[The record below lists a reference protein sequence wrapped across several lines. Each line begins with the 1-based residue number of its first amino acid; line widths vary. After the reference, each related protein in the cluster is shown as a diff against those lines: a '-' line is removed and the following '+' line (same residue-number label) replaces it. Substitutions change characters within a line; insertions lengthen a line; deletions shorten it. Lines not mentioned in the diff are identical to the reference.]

1 MLDAVSDRRVIWV
14 CAPAGYGKTTAV
26 ASWLEH
32 CGARAVWYH
41 CDDGDADIA
50 SFLHFLS
57 ITVASA
63 SDRESSPI
71 LSLTPD
77 LYPALTTFVRN
88 YFREY
93 FARLEPPAW
102 LVLDGFQDVP
112 VGTALRELLPVIIA
126 EIPRKVGLLIVS
138 REEPGANL
146 SRWRESEQ
154 MALLGAAELSLDE
167 AETSSLI
174 RRYEHATGRRSP
186 YDATELH
193 ALTQGWAAGVIAMLR
208 AENARALETVANLPC
223 ATQAVFDYLSSEV
236 LDRCDAATQDLLLK
250 TACLE
255 FVTVPVAVAITGNA
269 AGSDTLRALVHTNAF
284 VVYKPASQAFYYH
297 PLFRSLLQARFNTR
311 FDVSERRQILA
322 VAAQAA
328 AEHGDVETAID
339 MLLQARSWD
348 AAGAWILKHAPV
360 LMRQGRLK
368 TLIDVIGRLPDEF
381 VRGCGWLQYW
391 RGLAQWAFEQ
401 SAAFDILEQAFR
413 DFEKSDDELGQ
424 MLAASTLAQWH
435 GYSYA
440 DFAPMVP
447 WVRTLDRLLGRNPG
461 FPTPEL
467 ELQILSGL
475 LNAAGHALPGLER
488 LRACADRIGQLV
500 PLCAD
505 PVSRCAGLAAL
516 LHFFAMC
523 GKTAQFRAITPAL
536 EEIHRRPELGP
547 ATRITLN
554 WIHAYYHLY
563 CGDAAETRQLLQE
576 ALGLAQLHELPAFEL
591 RIRLSQLQSDEE
603 LSPQDWEMQFD
614 ELAWAVAQAP
624 LMLRGHA
631 EYLRA
636 VYELETGRLREAE
649 RLAGM
654 ARATVERCNWTLA
667 HAMTLALAAE
677 VDSRLG
683 RYDEADAALRAC
695 ERCTAGFDIPLL
707 AFNAALVAADLEARR
722 GGAAVER
729 MLRRALAI
737 GREHGYAATYFRRA
751 SLLRRMIA
759 LALAH
764 EIEPEYCRRVIR
776 KRKWRP
782 DADAAE
788 SWPWPVRIR
797 TLGVFEVVVEGER
810 LTSGRKS
817 QQKPLEL
824 LKSITSDR
832 GGADADK
839 LIQQLW
845 PNLDGDA
852 ARNAFDLALHRL
864 RKLLK
869 GADNVVLS
877 GRRVRLNPER
887 VWVDAYALE
896 ARADAPPHADE
907 RVLATLESVLELYRG
922 PFLADEDES
931 WMFAPRSRIRSRF
944 LRLVG
949 ELGSQL
955 QSKQEWEQAVALYSR
970 VLELEPAAEVIH
982 RDLIRCLLSAGRAA
996 EALTAY
1002 QRCEQTLARLLHT
1015 RPSPLTR
1022 ALYAQLVGS

>member
-1 MLDAVSDRRVIWV
+1 LLDEVSDRRVIWV

-32 CGARAVWYH
+32 RGARAVWYH

-57 ITVASA
+57 MTVASA
-63 SDRESSPI
+63 SDRESSP
-71 LSLTPD
+71 LLPLTPD
-77 LYPALTTFVRN
+77 LYPALSTFVRN

-102 LVLDGFQDVP
+102 LVLDGFEDVP
-112 VGTALRELLPVIIA
+112 AAAALRELLPVIIA
-126 EIPRKVGLLIVS
+126 EIPRGVGLLIVS
-138 REEPGANL
+138 REEPGPNM
-146 SRWRESEQ
+146 SRWRESDQ
-154 MALLGAAELSLDE
+154 MAMLGAAELRFDE
-167 AETSSLI
+167 EETSSLI
-174 RRYEHATGRRSP
+174 RRYEQATRRRSP
-186 YDATELH
+186 YDAAELH

-208 AENARALETVANLPC
+208 AENARALESVANLPR
-223 ATQAVFDYLSSEV
+223 AAQAVFDYLSAEV
-236 LDRCDAATQDLLLK
+236 LDRCDAATQELLLK

-255 FVTVPVAVAITGNA
+255 FVTVPVAAVITGNA
-269 AGSDTLRALVHTNAF
+269 AVSDALQALVRTNAF
-284 VVYKPASQAFYYH
+284 VAYKPASQAFYYH
-297 PLFRSLLQARFNTR
+297 PLFRGLLQARFNTR
-311 FDVSERRQILA
+311 FDANERQRILA
-322 VAAQAA
+322 IAAQAA
-328 AEHGDVETAID
+328 AEHGDVESAID
-339 MLLQARSWD
+339 MLVLARSWD
-348 AAGAWILKHAPV
+348 AARSWILKLAPV
-360 LMRQGRLK
+360 LMQQGRLK
-368 TLIDVIGRLPDEF
+368 TLIDIITRLPDEV
-381 VRGCGWLQYW
+381 VRGCGWLQCW
-391 RGLAQWAFEQ
+391 HGLAQWAFEQ

-413 DFEKSDDELGQ
+413 QFERAEDELGQ
-424 MLAASTLAQWH
+424 MLAASALAQWH
-435 GYSYA
+435 GYSYV

-447 WVRTLDRLLGRNPG
+447 WVRVLDRLLGRSPR

-488 LRACADRIGQLV
+488 LRACADRIAELV

-523 GKTAQFRAITPAL
+523 GKTAQFRAIIPAL
-536 EEIHRRPELGP
+536 EEIQRRPELGP
-547 ATRITLN
+547 TTRITLN
-554 WIHAYYHLY
+554 WIHAYHHLC
-563 CGDAAETRQLLQE
+563 CGDAVETHRLLQE
-576 ALGLAQLHELPAFEL
+576 ALGLARLHGLSAFEL
-591 RIRLSQLQSDEE
+591 RIRLSELQSDEE
-603 LSPQDWEMQFD
+603 LSPQNWARQFD
-614 ELAWAVAQAP
+614 ELAWGIAQAP

-631 EYLRA
+631 QYLRA
-636 VYELETGRLREAE
+636 TYELEMGRLGEAE

-654 ARATVERCNWTLA
+654 ARATMERSHWTLA
-667 HAMTLALAAE
+667 QAMTLALAAE

-695 ERCTAGFDIPLL
+695 ERCFAAFDIPIL
-707 AFNAALVAADLEARR
+707 AFNAALVEADLESRR
-722 GGAAVER
+722 GGAALER
-729 MLRRALAI
+729 MLRRALGI

-751 SLLRRMIA
+751 SLLRRMVA

-764 EIEPEYCRRVIR
+764 GIEPEYCRWVIR

-782 DADAAE
+782 DADAGE
-788 SWPWPVRIR
+788 GWPWPVRIR
-797 TLGVFEVVVEGER
+797 TLGAFEVFVEDER

-817 QQKPLEL
+817 QHKPLEL
-824 LKSITSDR
+824 LKCITSHR
-832 GGADADK
+832 GGANADR
-839 LIQQLW
+839 LIEQLW

-869 GADNVVLS
+869 SADNVVLS

-896 ARADAPPHADE
+896 ACAEAPPHAGP
-907 RVLATLESVLELYRG
+907 RAPATLESVLRLYRG
-922 PFLADEDES
+922 PFLADEDEP
-931 WMFAPRSRIRSRF
+931 WLFAPRARIRSRF

-949 ELGSQL
+949 ELGSQW
-955 QSKQEWEQAVALYSR
+955 QSRQRWDQAVELYGQ

-1002 QRCEQTLARLLHT
+1002 QRCEQSLARLLGT
-1015 RPSPLTR
+1015 RPSSLTR
-1022 ALYAQLVGS
+1022 ALYAQLVSS